1 MNRPEPAL
9 QPADF
14 DVEAIRVQFPILHE
28 SARGKRLAYL
38 DNAATTQKPESVLR
52 VLDDYYRHDNANVHR
67 GVFELAERATLAYES
82 ARDRIAAFI
91 HATREEIVFTRGTT
105 EGVNLIARSFLQPK
119 LNAGDEI
126 LVTYMEHHSNIVSW
140 QLAAAGCGAKVVP
153 APVLDDGQLD
163 LDAWRGLLNERTR
176 MVAVVHV
183 SNTLG
188 TVNPVA
194 EMIAEAHARS
204 IPVLVDGAQAVAHLP
219 VDVKALDADFYTFS
233 AHKLFGPTGFG
244 VLYAKREH
252 LEAMPPWHGGGDMIK
267 TVSFEGSS
275 WNDVPYKFEAG
286 TPDISGA
293 VGTAAA
299 IDWINSVGF
308 DDIRQHEHALL
319 QDATARLAAI
329 PGLRLIGTSPGKA
342 GILSFVMEGAHPQD
356 IGNVLD
362 MEGVAVRTGHHCTMP
377 LMQRFGVPGTV
388 RASLAVYNDQADLE
402 QLEHG
407 LHTVKRL
414 FG

>member
-105 EGVNLIARSFLQPK
+105 EGVNLVARSFLQPK

-319 QDATARLAAI
+319 QDATARLASI
-329 PGLRLIGTSPGKA
+329 PGLRLIGTAPGKA

-388 RASLAVYNDQADLE
+388 RASIAIYNDSTDIQ
-402 QLEHG
+402 QLERG
-407 LHTVKRL
+407 LRTVRRL